1 MSLVLN
7 IHPENPQSRL
17 IKQVIDVLDRGGII
31 AYPTDSGYA
40 LGCALGNKSAM
51 ERIIRIRQL
60 KKHHHFTLM
69 LKDLSHVGEYAKL
82 NNSGFRL
89 MKKILPGPYTFILEG
104 AKDIPNRL
112 LNGNRKT
119 IGIRVSSN
127 AIVQAILEDIV
138 EPIMSV
144 SLIIKGYEFYNC
156 NDVKAVLNG
165 SIDLVIDAGH
175 CPPEPTTV
183 INISGDEVLILRE
196 GAGSLEFVSYHHLQ

>member
-17 IKQVIDVLDRGGII
+17 IKQVIDVLVRGGII

-183 INISGDEVLILRE
+183 IDISGDEVLILRE
-196 GAGSLEFVSYHHLQ
+196 GAGSLEFVS

>member
-7 IHPENPQSRL
+7 IHPESPQSRL
-17 IKQVIDVLDRGGII
+17 IKKVIDVLDSGGII

-51 ERIIRIRQL
+51 ERIIRIREL

-127 AIVQAILEDIV
+127 VIVKAILEDIV

-183 INISGDEVLILRE
+183 IDISGEEVLILRE
-196 GAGSLEFVSYHHLQ
+196 GAGNLEFVS

>member
-17 IKQVIDVLDRGGII
+17 IKQVIDILDRGGII

-40 LGCALGNKSAM
+40 LGSVLGNKSAM
-51 ERIIRIRQL
+51 ERIIRIREL
-60 KKHHHFTLM
+60 KNHHHFTLM

-127 AIVQAILEDIV
+127 VIVQAILEDIV

-183 INISGDEVLILRE
+183 IDISGNEVLILRE
-196 GAGSLEFVSYHHLQ
+196 GSGSLEFIS

>member
-40 LGCALGNKSAM
+40 LGCALGNKNAM
-51 ERIIRIRQL
+51 ERIIRVRQL

-183 INISGDEVLILRE
+183 IDISGDEVLILRE
-196 GAGSLEFVSYHHLQ
+196 GAGSLEFVS

>member
-1 MSLVLN
+1 MSLVIN

-82 NNSGFRL
+82 KNSGFRL

-183 INISGDEVLILRE
+183 IDISGDEVLILRE
-196 GAGSLEFVSYHHLQ
+196 GAGSLEFVS

>member
-165 SIDLVIDAGH
+165 LIDLVIDAGH

-183 INISGDEVLILRE
+183 IDISGDEVLILRE
-196 GAGSLEFVSYHHLQ
+196 GAGSLEFVS

>member
-1 MSLVLN
+1 MSLILN

-165 SIDLVIDAGH
+165 LIDLVVDAGH

-183 INISGDEVLILRE
+183 IDISGDEVLILRE
-196 GAGSLEFVSYHHLQ
+196 GAGSLEFVS

>member
-1 MSLVLN
+1 MSLVIN

-104 AKDIPNRL
+104 AKDIPNHL

-183 INISGDEVLILRE
+183 IDISGDEVLILRE
-196 GAGSLEFVSYHHLQ
+196 GAGSLEFVS

>member
-1 MSLVLN
+1 MSLVIN

-60 KKHHHFTLM
+60 KKHHHFTLL

-183 INISGDEVLILRE
+183 IDISGDEVLILRE
-196 GAGSLEFVSYHHLQ
+196 GAGSLEFVS

>member
-1 MSLVLN
+1 MSLVIN

-183 INISGDEVLILRE
+183 IDISEDEVLILRE
-196 GAGSLEFVSYHHLQ
+196 GAGSLEFIS

>member
-17 IKQVIDVLDRGGII
+17 VKQVIDVLDRGGII

-104 AKDIPNRL
+104 VKDIPNRL

-156 NDVKAVLNG
+156 NDVKTVLNG

-183 INISGDEVLILRE
+183 IDISGDEVLILRE
-196 GAGSLEFVSYHHLQ
+196 GAGSLEFVS

>member
-17 IKQVIDVLDRGGII
+17 IKQVIDALDRGGVI

-183 INISGDEVLILRE
+183 IDISGDEVLILRE
-196 GAGSLEFVSYHHLQ
+196 GAGSLEFVS

>member
-17 IKQVIDVLDRGGII
+17 IKKVIDFLDKGGII

-183 INISGDEVLILRE
+183 IDISGDEVLILRE
-196 GAGSLEFVSYHHLQ
+196 GAGSLEFVS